1 MTNFDSVDNGG
12 VRSTTVKFTASGK
25 PFGAD
30 VFITV
35 ETSHE
40 FATLANDEQVLARQ
54 EELAIQLQAQV
65 LDMVKG
71 AVSATRNAAAS
82 EPKGQVSI
90 HPVAPVQS
98 APSQAGAPAPAGTG
112 APAVVAV
119 ANGATQAQGDWRSVP
134 SRFGDGQIRFIAST
148 AYSSDQLKA
157 DVYAWISQQGL
168 DASLFDVWD
177 ERTGPRGAEAGQPIG
192 SVFNIK
198 VKKEAQSRVPDD
210 FHRNAAGRGKF
221 NNDGSIYPYW
231 SKDFDA
237 FLKYGGKAQL
247 SEAGF

>member
-1 MTNFDSVDNGG
+1 MSDNINGG
-12 VRSTTVKFTASGK
+12 VRTTTVKFTASGK

-35 ETSHE
+35 ETVHE
-40 FATLANDEQVLARQ
+40 FANLADDETVLIRQ
-54 EELAIQLQAQV
+54 EELATQLRAQV
-65 LDMVKG
+65 LDIIKDS
-71 AVSATRNAAAS
+71 VSATREAAANA
-82 EPKGQVSI
+82 PKGVVSI
-90 HPVAPVQS
+90 HPAAAVSSLPA
-98 APSQAGAPAPAGTG
+98 AQANTQAPAGTG

-134 SRFGDGQIRFIAST
+134 SRFGDGQIRFISSQ
-148 AYSSDQLKA
+148 AYTSEQLKS
-157 DVYAWISQQGL
+157 DVANWIAAQGI
-168 DASLFDVWD
+168 DSAHFDIWD
-177 ERTGPRGAEAGQPIG
+177 ERTGPRGAEAGNPIG

-198 VKKEAQSRVPDD
+198 IKKESQGLVSED

-237 FLKYGGKAQL
+237 FLKYGGKDKL
-247 SEAGF
+247 VSPGF